1 MTLTNVGEAYWF
13 CDMISDSVYYRIFQV
28 SRHTRVS
35 VCIFEGEEGRASDW
49 DLPSLLM
56 PGVYSVRCASY
67 YEITLMPATL
77 CSHWSVVTTPGPDWR
92 DQGRDGEGGTWF
104 TLKWFRVFGNPSPA
118 SPDKAVEH
126 CKIPWEIQWILHNT
140 RHKLCPQSV
149 QSCCT
154 PPGTLTPF
162 TESHAHLSA
171 ATWIVKNIHTQQ
183 MCKLLAHLQYRLSQ
197 LGLSGP
203 AGKALRLWQNL
214 KYPTP
219 LLSCM
224 QLHN

>member
-1 MTLTNVGEAYWF
+1 MWAKLIDFAIW
-13 CDMISDSVYYRIFQV
+13 YRILFIIA
-28 SRHTRVS
+28 SFKFPDTRVS

-77 CSHWSVVTTPGPDWR
+77 SSHWSVVTTPGPDWR

-126 CKIPWEIQWILHNT
+126 CKIPWEIQWIVHNT

-154 PPGTLTPF
+154 QPGTLTPLSSHMLICLQQH
-162 TESHAHLSA
+162 ES
-171 ATWIVKNIHTQQ
+171 
-183 MCKLLAHLQYRLSQ
+183 
-197 LGLSGP
+197 
-203 AGKALRLWQNL
+203 L
-214 KYPTP
+214 KISTHSRCANY
-219 LLSCM
+219 
-224 QLHN
+224 

>member
-49 DLPSLLM
+49 DLPSPDAGCVQCAMCELLRD
-56 PGVYSVRCASY
+56 YSDAGNTVLPLVSTQHPEPWLAGSG
-67 YEITLMPATL
+67 A
-77 CSHWSVVTTPGPDWR
+77 WR
-92 DQGRDGEGGTWF
+92 WGGA
-104 TLKWFRVFGNPSPA
+104 LKWFRVFGNPNSA
-118 SPDKAVEH
+118 SSDKAVEH
-126 CKIPWEIQWILHNT
+126 CKIPWEIKWIVHNT

-154 PPGTLTPF
+154 HSGTLTPL

-171 ATWIVKNIHTQQ
+171 ATWIVKNIRTQQ
-183 MCKLLAHLQYRLSQ
+183 MCKLLAHLQYRLSE
-197 LGLSGP
+197 LGLLEA

-219 LLSCM
+219 LPSCM